1 MWFLVENIRV
11 LKEISNQYISH
22 VMRNYFMVHL
32 GGIAAIRIM
41 MGKINPDQVGI
52 YRHLLKRFT
61 IFF

>member
-1 MWFLVENIRV
+1 MA
-11 LKEISNQYISH
+11 
-22 VMRNYFMVHL
+22 HL

-52 YRHLLKRFT
+52 YGYLLKRFT